1 MKKIR
6 DRFGFR
12 AFTSKYDDEMNYLS
26 KLRNCLLHNYGKV
39 DSKLPKAP
47 LSLREGEKLSLGMPD
62 VNSAIMLCE
71 NWCTRSTKNL
81 NEFSAASWVYRR
93 LDGSASGNHTYLLT
107 PRQR

>member
-12 AFTSKYDDEMNYLS
+12 AFTSKHDDEMNYLS
-26 KLRNCLLHNYGKV
+26 KLRNCLPHNYGKV

-62 VNSAIMLCE
+62 VNSAINALRKLAYE
-71 NWCTRSTKNL
+71 IDK
-81 NEFSAASWVYRR
+81 EFERI
-93 LDGSASGNHTYLLT
+93 
-107 PRQR
+107 